1 MIYQVNRQKWPE
13 GSPASRINQLMH
25 LIASTDDAEQVAEF
39 EMAVQEAGL
48 ELFAHI
54 EDMLALRQNLMN
66 SCEAIDLEIKRL
78 QELRDQREARADR
91 LHTAVIHYMMIT
103 DRTEMITD
111 RHTLRIKR
119 NPPKVEVYDEERVP
133 TEYMKETTK
142 VTISVDKKAIA
153 EALKSGA
160 DVPGCALI
168 QTSRLE
174 IK

>member
-1 MIYQVNRQKWPE
+1 MIYEVNRHKWPE
-13 GSPASRINQLMH
+13 GTPASRLNELMH
-25 LIASTDDAEQVAEF
+25 LIASTDDPEQVAEF
-39 EMAVQEAGL
+39 EMAVQEAGEML
-48 ELFAHI
+48 SAHL

-66 SCEAIDLEIKRL
+66 SCEAIDLEMKRL
-78 QELRDQREARADR
+78 QDLRNEREARADR
-91 LHTAVIHYMMIT
+91 LHTAVIHYMTIT
-103 DRTEMITD
+103 ERTEVVTD

>member
-1 MIYQVNRQKWPE
+1 MIYQVNRHKWPE

-78 QELRDQREARADR
+78 QQLRDQREARADR
-91 LHTAVIHYMMIT
+91 LHTCLLYTSDAA
-103 DRTEMITD
+103 
-111 RHTLRIKR
+111 
-119 NPPKVEVYDEERVP
+119 DE
-133 TEYMKETTK
+133 
-142 VTISVDKKAIA
+142 
-153 EALKSGA
+153 
-160 DVPGCALI
+160 
-168 QTSRLE
+168 
-174 IK
+174 